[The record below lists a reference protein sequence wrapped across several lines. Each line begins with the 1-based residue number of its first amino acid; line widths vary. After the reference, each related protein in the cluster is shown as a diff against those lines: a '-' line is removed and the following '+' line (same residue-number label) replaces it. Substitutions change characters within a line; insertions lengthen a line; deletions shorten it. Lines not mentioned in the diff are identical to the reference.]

1 MLLVYHI
8 DKNESAIENFLDEEL
23 RLNLGFFPK
32 QNTRVKLKMVGF
44 SNDTEGG
51 IVYLRFPDLISG
63 ELSEENEDFTNVFS
77 APGIAIGADEGDF
90 NGIDIDLGRYG
101 GQSDTRVFDLDLGR
115 MDTQKDYFTVVVNA
129 RRGSNDLGFDRIN
142 LNNFSCVLTME
153 NGHEM
158 M

>member
-8 DKNESAIENFLDEEL
+8 DKNDSSIENFLDEEL

-51 IVYLRFPDLISG
+51 IVYLRFPDLISD
-63 ELSEENEDFTNVFS
+63 EISEVNSVFSSVFS

-90 NGIDIDLGRYG
+90 NGVASEYGRFAR
-101 GQSDTRVFDLDLGR
+101 QSDTRVFDLDLGR
-115 MDTQKDYFTVVVNA
+115 MDTQKDYFTVTVNA
-129 RRGSNDLGFDRIN
+129 RRGKDSGYDRFN

-153 NGHEM
+153 TGHEM